1 MRTEEARLPSTT
13 SGGLRGCG
21 VKGAEHRRTLSG
33 AGRRE
38 RFTVVRVCVAP
49 PPASTTVSWAE
60 SSSEFLRS
68 FLALRD
74 VRESSGRFLFRLEL
88 RRTTL
93 LLEEGVVGR
102 GAPRG
107 AGEPSFGRLCPTA
120 APAVDN
126 CCLRRCFGLGAAAA
140 DSASAGAGG
149 GAGFGGAGLGGA
161 AASVGLVGAAASR
174 RYL

>member
-1 MRTEEARLPSTT
+1 M
-13 SGGLRGCG
+13 
-21 VKGAEHRRTLSG
+21 SG

-74 VRESSGRFLFRLEL
+74 VRASSGRFLFRLEL

-93 LLEEGVVGR
+93 FLEEGVAGR
-102 GAPRG
+102 GALRG
-107 AGEPSFGRLCPTA
+107 AGEPSLGRLCPTA
-120 APAVDN
+120 VPDVDN
-126 CCLRRCFGLGAAAA
+126 CCLRRCFGLGAAAG

-149 GAGFGGAGLGGA
+149 GTGLGGAGFGGVAT
-161 AASVGLVGAAASR
+161 SVGLVDAASSR